1 MIVTNVP
8 VLRTHQ
14 PDWWRGPARVEG
26 EWVYLDAS
34 QAEVFAPLSEADLL
48 FDLANLRR
56 ADDVVAFVRRY
67 GLLHVGPG
75 SSEPRERLSV
85 FLSTARTL
93 TFLLALYQL
102 LRTGVAGDKEAH
114 QTLWE
119 VVYPMLAPG
128 LEPQPETDEELMIGA
143 SQALAALIS
152 DGLTGVELRMN
163 SDVEWRV
170 GPNDE
175 LGRPDGFRLAPQ
187 IRDLVGL
194 AYYALALRINERIPM
209 AACGECERFFIV
221 DDPRRR
227 FCSTTCAN
235 RSRRRRW
242 RERREPGSD
251 S

>member
-1 MIVTNVP
+1 MIITNVP
-8 VLRTHQ
+8 ATRIHQ
-14 PDWWRGPARVEG
+14 PDWWRGPARIEG
-26 EWVYLDAS
+26 EWVSLDAS
-34 QAEVFAPLSEADLL
+34 RAEVFQPLSEAGLL

-56 ADDVVAFVRRY
+56 PDDVVAFVRGY
-67 GLLHVGPG
+67 GLLRLGPG
-75 SSEPRERLSV
+75 SCDPRERLSA
-85 FLSTARTL
+85 FFSTAHTL
-93 TFLLALYQL
+93 ASLLGLCRL
-102 LRTGVAGDKEAH
+102 IRTGLAGDREAH
-114 QTLWE
+114 RALWE
-119 VVYPMLAPG
+119 VVYPWLSPA
-128 LEPQPETDEELMIGA
+128 LEPQPKTDEELMIGA

-152 DGLTGVELRMN
+152 DGLAGVELRMN

-170 GPNDE
+170 GPGGE
-175 LGRPDGFRLAPQ
+175 TGRPDGFRLAPQ
-187 IRDLVGL
+187 ISDLVGL
-194 AYYALALRINERIPM
+194 AYYELALLITERVPM